1 MYRLATILS
10 ILCSYASAGVVMV
23 ARIDGAINPATAGY
37 AVRAIEEA
45 QQSNAHVL
53 ILEIDTPGGLMESM
67 RSITGAMLNASI
79 PVVVHVAPAGARAAS
94 AGAFICAASHIA
106 AMSPGTHLGA
116 AHPVGMGGAMDSI
129 MSGKAE
135 SDAAAQIRSLATQR
149 GRNASWYENSV
160 RESLSATAK
169 EALDLGVIDLLA
181 RDRTELLQLLDG
193 RTVTINDTQRV
204 LSTKDAVVKDFR
216 MSLRFRL
223 LHQIANPN
231 LAYIFLILG
240 FYGLYFELSNPGS
253 IFPGVVGGIL
263 LLLGIFAMQM
273 MPVNYVGV
281 LLIAFAMLLFLAEI
295 KITSYGLLTLG
306 GIVALVL
313 GSLMLFD
320 TTEEVYRVSLSV
332 IIPVVAVTVAFFL
345 FAVGMGVRAQRRRPV
360 TGASGLLGA
369 RGTVVGTLAPS
380 GKVFV
385 NGEIWFATAQEQIE
399 EGADVVVT
407 GVDGM
412 RLTVAVT
419 PRSLEA

>member
-1 MYRLATILS
+1 MHRFAIALS
-10 ILCSYASAGVVMV
+10 ILCATVSADTIMV

-37 AVRAIEEA
+37 ALQAIGKAER
-45 QQSNAHVL
+45 SKAHL
-53 ILEIDTPGGLMESM
+53 IILEIDTPGGLMESM
-67 RSITGAMLNASI
+67 RSITGAILNASI
-79 PVVVHVAPAGARAAS
+79 PVVVHVTPAGARAAS
-94 AGAFICAASHIA
+94 AGAFVCAASHIA

-116 AHPVGMGGAMDSI
+116 AHPVGVGGAMDSV

-135 SDAAAQIRSLATQR
+135 SDAAAQIRSLALQR
-149 GRNASWYENSV
+149 GRNAAWYEASV
-160 RESLSATAK
+160 RESLSATAE
-169 EALDLGVIDLLA
+169 EALASGVIELLA
-181 RDRTELLQLLDG
+181 RDRGELLQLLDG
-193 RTVTINDTQRV
+193 RMVTINETPRR
-204 LSTKDAVVKDFR
+204 LSTRDAVVEDFR
-216 MSLRFRL
+216 MGLRFRL
-223 LHQIANPN
+223 LHQLANPN

-263 LLLGIFAMQM
+263 LLVGLFAMQM

-320 TTEEVYRVSLSV
+320 TAEEVYRVSLSV
-332 IIPVVAVTVAFFL
+332 IIPVVAATAAFFV
-345 FAVGMGVRAQRRRPV
+345 FAVGMGFRAQRRRPL
-360 TGASGLLGA
+360 TGALGLLGA
-369 RGTVVGTLAPS
+369 HGTVVEALAPT

-385 NGEIWFATAQEQIE
+385 EGEIWFASAKETLEKGTDIR
-399 EGADVVVT
+399 VT

-412 RLTVAVT
+412 WLTVTNA
-419 PRSLEA
+419 PESPEA